1 MLLSESFQKNSRWSS
16 HFGSHEPRLTTE
28 CDDIPVPEIL
38 LLYGIGKN
46 WSGKNSGYRHTMS
59 YCPLERYVYV
69 PPVQCI
75 PPEPSVFHPTKKGNF
90 LRGTFIFLWNSGW
103 PGWGQLPSH
112 KSVAI
117 VYFVLLNLLVD
128 LLLIRILVL
137 VHLPSRISL
146 GKFRPMGGWKKV
158 PPGGRRWWHR
168 KLLIAPPLCL
178 GANPSARLNIWF
190 IMVLRL
196 QKDIV
201 EGI

>member
-1 MLLSESFQKNSRWSS
+1 MNQGLLQSVTTSQSRKFCSF
-16 HFGSHEPRLTTE
+16 L
-28 CDDIPVPEIL
+28 D
-38 LLYGIGKN
+38 GIGKN
-46 WSGKNSGYRHTMS
+46 WSEKNSGYRHTMS

-137 VHLPSRISL
+137 VRLPSRISL
-146 GKFRPMGGWKKV
+146 GKFILPNNTLRP
-158 PPGGRRWWHR
+158 RD
-168 KLLIAPPLCL
+168 
-178 GANPSARLNIWF
+178 
-190 IMVLRL
+190 L
-196 QKDIV
+196 QCEFEICSRQV
-201 EGI
+201 FRNLVAQ